1 MKRLGDFFQKGI
13 DYLSAALLGTV
24 IILVVFFSNV
34 PRYISKSFLLP
45 NGTLVLI
52 AVGGWLLFVGACRFI
67 SEKRHL
73 RLPSDEEGGEKQ
85 HMVDRAVV
93 GLCVCLFFVQLYIC
107 YNIFFVTGWDPGTIW
122 ATALARVEGEVW
134 NEMYFS
140 RYPNNLL
147 LLLLE
152 TALIKIHNMVGILP
166 KEYAPMAC
174 IALDCAAITLACYF
188 TYRELCLVTKKR
200 YAVVGFLLCTVLA
213 GLSPWMCVP
222 YSDSFGILFPI
233 LSLYLYSTPRKTKWG
248 AYWGK
253 SAAVCVG
260 CIGYYMKPQCVIPV
274 IAIFCVELV
283 RALQQKSLRMGG
295 NLLPLLAV
303 ALLTMN
309 LMGSLLTWKYESN
322 GAVLDPEKKF
332 GAAHFLMMGLDEK
345 TNGVFDAKDV
355 GFSESFVL
363 ANERNRADLTAALDR
378 IRQMGPGR
386 YCIQLVKKLLIG
398 YSDRTFSWGVEGT
411 FYKDMREEVNGWM
424 SLRLRALFYSTGSK
438 YPLLALAEQA
448 AWSCVLLFAG
458 IFELISAGKKNNPGT
473 DVMKLTVLGA
483 VLFMMLFETRARYT
497 FLNVPIFCALAVQ
510 GMAALEDLF
519 LKRRKKL

>member
-1 MKRLGDFFQKGI
+1 MKRPGDFFQKGI

-188 TYRELCLVTKKR
+188 TYRELCLVTKKTLCR
-200 YAVVGFLLCTVLA
+200 CWVPALHGSGGIVSLDVRSLFGFLRDLVPHFVTV
-213 GLSPWMCVP
+213 P
-222 YSDSFGILFPI
+222 LFHAP
-233 LSLYLYSTPRKTKWG
+233 
-248 AYWGK
+248 
-253 SAAVCVG
+253 
-260 CIGYYMKPQCVIPV
+260 
-274 IAIFCVELV
+274 
-283 RALQQKSLRMGG
+283 
-295 NLLPLLAV
+295 
-303 ALLTMN
+303 
-309 LMGSLLTWKYESN
+309 
-322 GAVLDPEKKF
+322 
-332 GAAHFLMMGLDEK
+332 
-345 TNGVFDAKDV
+345 
-355 GFSESFVL
+355 
-363 ANERNRADLTAALDR
+363 
-378 IRQMGPGR
+378 
-386 YCIQLVKKLLIG
+386 
-398 YSDRTFSWGVEGT
+398 
-411 FYKDMREEVNGWM
+411 
-424 SLRLRALFYSTGSK
+424 
-438 YPLLALAEQA
+438 
-448 AWSCVLLFAG
+448 
-458 IFELISAGKKNNPGT
+458 
-473 DVMKLTVLGA
+473 
-483 VLFMMLFETRARYT
+483 
-497 FLNVPIFCALAVQ
+497 
-510 GMAALEDLF
+510 
-519 LKRRKKL
+519 